1 MFQELG
7 YHCTNYIDDF
17 GGAETPDKSAAAFQ
31 TLGSLLADLGLDTS
45 RDKASPPAIVMVFL
59 GVLVNTDEMTV
70 SVPPERLQELFSRC
84 SSLLSVDH
92 VSRTELQSL
101 LGVMSYVTAC
111 VRPAHV
117 FMSTLLHTLCVHKTS
132 AACPLSSDN
141 KADLRWWCH
150 FLPFY
155 NGVSIIKT
163 SPWKYD
169 PLYLST
175 DACTTGAGGFFDSQ
189 YFHTPFPSSV
199 LHRFGHNV
207 NTLELLTIMVALKI

>member
-1 MFQELG
+1 
-7 YHCTNYIDDF
+7 
-17 GGAETPDKSAAAFQ
+17 
-31 TLGSLLADLGLDTS
+31 
-45 RDKASPPAIVMVFL
+45 
-59 GVLVNTDEMTV
+59 MTV
-70 SVPPERLQELFSRC
+70 SVPPERLQELFSCC

-111 VRPAHV
+111 VHPARV

-141 KADLRWWCH
+141 KADLLWWCH

-199 LHRFGHNV
+199 LHRFGHDI
-207 NTLELLTIMVALKI
+207 NTLELLTIMVALKIWAPFLRGQRLVLQCDNQLDAHALQECNAACVKFGSFPSLGTWKFLPPTYQT